1 MTAIRADSSGWLAA
15 RCGLVTASRMNDV
28 LDIRKDGKPGAGRKR
43 YMAELVA
50 ERITGQ
56 VCDHPVTGPMLRGR
70 EQQPNACAA
79 YEAATGNIVGPEMFV
94 THPTIEFAGAT
105 PDGTVDDDGLVE
117 FKVPLTHNF
126 VDWVLDGGVP
136 EQHVAQL
143 TWQIA
148 CTRRTWV
155 DFCAFSPEIHGP
167 SRSPTSRRRCASSWH
182 RSKSRSVPLPSAVQH
197 DPRRHPRP
205 RRTGRAPIPL
215 PARSLPALMRAPA
228 R

>member
-126 VDWVLDGGVP
+126 VDWVP

-167 SRSPTSRRRCASSWH
+167 AGLHIVRFQPTAEQIADIEATVREFLAQVEVAFRAVTERSA
-182 RSKSRSVPLPSAVQH
+182 A
-197 DPRRHPRP
+197 
-205 RRTGRAPIPL
+205 
-215 PARSLPALMRAPA
+215 
-228 R
+228 